1 MRKNKGRT
9 NRRRFFLV
17 AAVAMTLVI
26 VCSLAVILNGQEEY
40 VPQVQA
46 AQLNVERSQ
55 VYLDGEGYQLDQ
67 EQDKIHQKQEKQREQ
82 VQEQKEREQ
91 KNTDKTPKYVRPS
104 TKKTAQTVTKKKP
117 ASGKKKDS
125 DQNKK
130 PSGGKKPEEKKP
142 DDPSHDDPD
151 KPADPEKSEEERA
164 MEPKI
169 RISVASGEIINGSR
183 LDFSVT
189 VTDYKGRNV
198 PVFSESDGS
207 FIVSC
212 NGERLSSDGA
222 DGSKTWFR
230 TSLLDGRNTISVSAM
245 DREGHEKTKTV
256 NFTGN
261 TAVEAE
267 KTGVVYVVISAEIL
281 NLGSFY
287 EGTIEITNGD
297 TAKDVL
303 ETAFT
308 QAGINPSFSGGYLA
322 GISRNGIAQGAS
334 ISDEVRAVMEEL
346 RKTEKDPADQDPNR
360 LKEHDFYDSSGW
372 IYSVNGSFPNKG
384 LGSYKMEDGDELYLI
399 FSLADGVY

>member
-1 MRKNKGRT
+1 MRKNKGCT
-9 NRRRFFLV
+9 NRKRIFLV
-17 AAVAMTLVI
+17 AAAAMTFVI
-26 VCSLAVILNGQEEY
+26 VCSLAYILNGQKEY

-46 AQLNVERSQ
+46 ADLNVERSQ

-67 EQDKIHQKQEKQREQ
+67 EQDKIHKQQEKEREEKIEQKQENSNGQNNAPKR
-82 VQEQKEREQ
+82 VRSSGLRPVKASNNR
-91 KNTDKTPKYVRPS
+91 DKPN
-104 TKKTAQTVTKKKP
+104 
-117 ASGKKKDS
+117 G
-125 DQNKK
+125 
-130 PSGGKKPEEKKP
+130 GGKPGNTPGSNESKNENPSKPGDSETP
-142 DDPSHDDPD
+142 DDPTDPT
-151 KPADPEKSEEERA
+151 KSEEERA
-164 MEPKI
+164 MEPTI
-169 RISVASGEIINGSR
+169 RISVAGGERINGSR

-212 NGERLSSDGA
+212 NGEKLSSDGA

-230 TSLLDGRNTISVSAM
+230 TSLQDGKNTISVSAV

-261 TAVEAE
+261 TAAEAE
-267 KTGVVYVVISAEIL
+267 KTGTVYVVISADIL
-281 NLGSFY
+281 NLGTFY
-287 EGTIEITNGD
+287 EGTIEITLGD

-303 ETAFT
+303 ETAFG
-308 QAGINPSFSGGYLA
+308 QAGISPSFSGGYLA

-334 ISDEVRAVMEEL
+334 ISDDVRAVMEEL

-372 IYSVNGSFPNKG
+372 IYSVNGSFPDKG
-384 LGSYKMEDGDELYLI
+384 LGSYKLEDGDELYLI